1 MLSPEVLKGLI
12 CLDAPGL
19 ITGRII
25 NVTKK
30 LKTNLPLTPTVI
42 DVLLLK
48 CTGCIPAERRSSLRR
63 PNFNR
68 SGHNSFNTWRA
79 EGKGSAERGEEV
91 VVTGGGGEVTARTRS
106 KTVTSFARVLGNVNR
121 QLNAR

>member
-1 MLSPEVLKGLI
+1 M
-12 CLDAPGL
+12 
-19 ITGRII
+19 
-25 NVTKK
+25 
-30 LKTNLPLTPTVI
+30 TPPVI

-48 CTGCIPAERRSSLRR
+48 CTGRIPAERKSSLQR
-63 PNFNR
+63 PNFNK

-91 VVTGGGGEVTARTRS
+91 VVVVEVVSGGGEVTVRTRS
-106 KTVTSFARVLGNVNR
+106 KTVTSFARVLENVNR

>member
-1 MLSPEVLKGLI
+1 M
-12 CLDAPGL
+12 
-19 ITGRII
+19 
-25 NVTKK
+25 
-30 LKTNLPLTPTVI
+30 TPPVI

-48 CTGCIPAERRSSLRR
+48 CTGRIPAERKSSLRR
-63 PNFNR
+63 PNFNT

-91 VVTGGGGEVTARTRS
+91 VVVVEVEVVGTGGEVTVRTRR
-106 KTVTSFARVLGNVNR
+106 KTVTSFARVLENVNR

>member
-1 MLSPEVLKGLI
+1 MLQQQQ
-12 CLDAPGL
+12 
-19 ITGRII
+19 
-25 NVTKK
+25 KK
-30 LKTNLPLTPTVI
+30 HLPLTPPVM

-48 CTGCIPAERRSSLRR
+48 CTGCIPTERKSSLRR
-63 PNFNR
+63 PNFNK

-91 VVTGGGGEVTARTRS
+91 VEVVGGGGEVTVRTRS
-106 KTVTSFARVLGNVNR
+106 KTVTSFARVLENVNR

>member
-12 CLDAPGL
+12 CLDAPRI

-25 NVTKK
+25 NVTKQK
-30 LKTNLPLTPTVI
+30 KTLPLTPPVI
-42 DVLLLK
+42 DVLLK
-48 CTGCIPAERRSSLRR
+48 CTGCIPAERKSSLRR
-63 PNFNR
+63 PNFNK

-91 VVTGGGGEVTARTRS
+91 VVEGVGAR
-106 KTVTSFARVLGNVNR
+106 
-121 QLNAR
+121 